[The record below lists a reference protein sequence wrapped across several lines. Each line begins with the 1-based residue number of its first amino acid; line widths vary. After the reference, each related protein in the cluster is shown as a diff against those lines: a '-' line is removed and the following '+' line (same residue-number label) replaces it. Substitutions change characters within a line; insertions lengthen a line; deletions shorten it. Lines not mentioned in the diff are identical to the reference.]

1 LDLDYLSYIEFFSV
15 GLVGK
20 FCLATVM
27 TLFVMELLT
36 GVGHFF
42 FFTDDCL

>member
-1 LDLDYLSYIEFFSV
+1 MGCTAGILHTGFEHSNFE
-15 GLVGK
+15 
-20 FCLATVM
+20 LAAVM